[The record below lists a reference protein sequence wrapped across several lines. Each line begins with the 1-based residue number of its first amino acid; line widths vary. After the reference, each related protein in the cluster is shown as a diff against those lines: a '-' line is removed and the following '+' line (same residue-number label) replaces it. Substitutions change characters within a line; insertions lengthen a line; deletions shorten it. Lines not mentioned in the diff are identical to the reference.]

1 MLIGPPEKGQGR
13 QLFLSRKKK
22 GNWEKVKKDARSSQV
37 ERGVKNARIISLVN
51 RASFKKSG

>member
-1 MLIGPPEKGQGR
+1 MLIGPPEKGQGS

-51 RASFKKSG
+51 RTSF